1 MAERRRGTLGR
12 RFYLALLVLFVV
24 SLSGWSVVVVRK
36 AREDFVRHSQSV
48 VEQSLGE
55 LDRTMREEAGTRAEL
70 MEKAVAQLADNL
82 LAGMEDLPLEV
93 FEGQEDRLL
102 EWIAMRLE
110 ASRNRTRRNSKVIA
124 NLIREDSEQRLRERV
139 DRLIEDSR
147 RESDSWSRTL
157 MTSLLAW
164 SGVFLLGVGA
174 LVGLAFHHLV
184 LKPVREATAVIEN
197 MREGTRGRR
206 MPEEGAEELR
216 ALARSFNGM
225 AREIEEHQQ
234 FLEERVA
241 EKTRALSDALDEQR
255 LTNDQLREALAK
267 LERAQEQLV
276 EQAKRAALGDMAR
289 GMAHEFNNIL
299 GGIGGCAEDL
309 LDDVEGAEQ
318 REVLDVILRTARR
331 ARVVTENLLSFSRV
345 APRSTGPTDVFE
357 VLQAAVTLVAPEA
370 ARRRIRLEL
379 TGEPGPSMETDAR
392 GLQQVFLNLLLNA
405 VQATEGGGEIRVRFE
420 SRDDA
425 VRVEVQDTGQGIAK
439 DEIERIFESFYSTKS
454 ESAGGGGTGLGLFVS
469 RRIVT
474 ELGGELCA
482 SSDGPG
488 RGARF
493 TVRLP
498 IEAEGPRG

>member
-1 MAERRRGTLGR
+1 MGGLWGGTLGR
-12 RFYLALLVLFVV
+12 RFYLALLVLFVAT
-24 SLSGWSVVVVRK
+24 LSAWSIVVVRK
-36 AREDFVRHSQSV
+36 AREDFVKHSQSV
-48 VEQSLGE
+48 AEKSLGE

-124 NLIREDSEQRLRERV
+124 NLIREESERRLRERV
-139 DRLIEDSR
+139 DRLVADSR
-147 RESDSWSRTL
+147 RESDAWSRTL
-157 MTSLLAW
+157 LKSLLAW

-184 LKPVREATAVIEN
+184 LKPIRQATAVVET

-225 AREIEEHQQ
+225 AREIEEHQE
-234 FLEERVA
+234 FLEKRVA
-241 EKTRALSDALDEQR
+241 EKTKALSEALDEQR
-255 LTNDQLREALAK
+255 TTNVKLREALDQ

-309 LDDVEGAEQ
+309 LEDVEAPEQ
-318 REVLDVILRTARR
+318 KEVIEVILRTARR
-331 ARVVTENLLSFSRV
+331 ARIVTENLLSFSRG
-345 APRSTGPTDVFE
+345 APKSIGPTDVFE
-357 VLQAAVTLVAPEA
+357 VLKAAVTLVAPEA
-370 ARRRIRLEL
+370 TRRRIRLEL
-379 TGEPGPSMETDAR
+379 TGERGPTIQTDAR

-405 VQATEGGGEIRVRFE
+405 VQATEGGGEIHARFRASE
-420 SRDDA
+420 SGQC
-425 VRVEVQDTGQGIAK
+425 VEIEDSGQGIA
-439 DEIERIFESFYSTKS
+439 ENELGRIFESFYSTKS
-454 ESAGGGGTGLGLFVS
+454 DAAGGGGTGLGLFVS
-469 RRIVT
+469 RSIV
-474 ELGGELCA
+474 EGLGGNLRA
-482 SSDGPG
+482 HSPGLG

-493 TVRLP
+493 TVELP
-498 IEAEGPRG
+498 LDAGS

>member
-1 MAERRRGTLGR
+1 MRVGRKGGTLGR
-12 RFYLALLVLFVV
+12 RFYVALLVLFVV
-24 SLSGWSVVVVRK
+24 TLSAWSIVVVQK
-36 AREDFVRHSQSV
+36 AREDFVKHSQSL
-48 VEQSLGE
+48 VEKSLGE

-124 NLIREDSEQRLRERV
+124 DLIREESEQRLRERV
-139 DRLIEDSR
+139 DRLIADSR
-147 RESDSWSRTL
+147 RESDAWSRKL
-157 MTSLLAW
+157 LKSLLAW

-184 LKPVREATAVIEN
+184 LKPVRQATAVVET

-206 MPEEGAEELR
+206 MPEDGAEELR
-216 ALARSFNGM
+216 ALARSFNDM
-225 AREIEEHQQ
+225 AQEIEEHQES
-234 FLEERVA
+234 LEARVA
-241 EKTRALSDALDEQR
+241 EKTKALSDALDEQR
-255 LTNDQLREALAK
+255 DTNVQLREALEK
-267 LERAQEQLV
+267 LERAQDQLV

-309 LDDVEGAEQ
+309 LEDLEGAEQ
-318 REVLDVILRTARR
+318 REVLEVILRTARR
-331 ARVVTENLLSFSRV
+331 ARVVTENLLSFSRG
-345 APRSTGPTDVFE
+345 APKSKGPTDVFE
-357 VLQAAVTLVAPEA
+357 VLETAVTLVAPEA

-379 TGEPGPSMETDAR
+379 AGERGQTIQTDAR

-405 VQATEGGGEIRVRFE
+405 VQATEGGGEVHARFE
-420 SRDDA
+420 ARESDQ
-425 VRVEVQDTGQGIAK
+425 RVEIEDSGQGLAEE
-439 DEIERIFESFYSTKS
+439 EIERIFESFYTTKS
-454 ESAGGGGTGLGLFVS
+454 DAAGGGGTGLGLFVS
-469 RRIVT
+469 RSIV
-474 ELGGELCA
+474 EGLGGDLRA
-482 SSDGPG
+482 SSPGRG

-493 TVRLP
+493 TVHLP
-498 IEAEGPRG
+498 VDAETP